1 LTPIFISITG
11 WRKAWMIGGCF
22 SIVIGLLMVLTVDE
36 PVTKDAILVSNDVDQ
51 NEEVKKQAIKIVESN
66 KGY

>member
-1 LTPIFISITG
+1 
-11 WRKAWMIGGCF
+11 MIGGCF